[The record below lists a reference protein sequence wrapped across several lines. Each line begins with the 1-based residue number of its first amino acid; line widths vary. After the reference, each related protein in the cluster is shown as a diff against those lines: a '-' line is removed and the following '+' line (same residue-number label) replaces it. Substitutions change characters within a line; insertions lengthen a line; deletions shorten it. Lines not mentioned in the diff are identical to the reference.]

1 MQDIYKHS
9 ARRLSSASSISSA
22 CSWASH
28 EEEASS
34 PTTSRRSS
42 LRFFTYS
49 RRDRNPSTPSTS
61 GRTCEGMTTED
72 TRELWRCMLE
82 LQQLYGCYNSTRM
95 DLAVNAGEAG
105 IDLMPSEGCIPSGTN
120 IIVRTQAKLSCP
132 SPQLLLGLCL
142 WSQAWFAEASCSFPA
157 T

>member
-1 MQDIYKHS
+1 MQDIYKNS

-28 EEEASS
+28 EDEASS

-105 IDLMPSEGCIPSGTN
+105 VDLMRE
-120 IIVRTQAKLSCP
+120 IVLPESSSCLAFACGRKPGSPKLAAP
-132 SPQLLLGLCL
+132 FQQL
-142 WSQAWFAEASCSFPA
+142 SA